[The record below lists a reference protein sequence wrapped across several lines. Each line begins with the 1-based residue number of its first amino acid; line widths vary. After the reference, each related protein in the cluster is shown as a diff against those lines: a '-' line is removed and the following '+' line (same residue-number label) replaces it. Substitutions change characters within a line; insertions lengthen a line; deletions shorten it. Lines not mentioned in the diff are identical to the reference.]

1 MSIKC
6 LLVKGDVLMK
16 KRRNEHGI
24 YANGIDGEKDVLL
37 CYVRDIDGRKYVTYE
52 KGNKVVAMKSADEL
66 IKDIF
71 LVNPV
76 S

>member
-37 CYVRDIDGRKYVTYE
+37 FYVRDIDGRKYVTYE
-52 KGNKVVAMKSADEL
+52 KGNKVLAMKPVDEV
-66 IKDIF
+66 IQEIF
-71 LVNPV
+71 IVKPA